1 MLQLLTKIYPGAL
14 FTKMRVALFLLVLGL
29 SVLAAGTS
37 ATVYAAQCGSKENA
51 VKTSIDIGCRGASC
65 VSSNPHGCSAL
76 VDAIFAIMRLLS
88 AGVGIVIVGS
98 LMFAGV
104 QYASARDDPSAVGK
118 AKDRIRNNIIAL
130 GLFIFGYAILNYL
143 IPAGFFQ

>member
-1 MLQLLTKIYPGAL
+1 MRQLLKKIRASVLTKTRAGI
-14 FTKMRVALFLLVLGL
+14 FLI
-29 SVLAAGTS
+29 VLAASVVGAGAS

-51 VKTSIDIGCRGASC
+51 VKTSIDIGCKGASC

-76 VDAIFAIMRLLS
+76 VDAIFAIIRVLS

-98 LMFAGV
+98 LMYAGI
-104 QYASARDDPSAVGK
+104 QYAGARDDPSAVSK
-118 AKDRIRNNIIAL
+118 AKDRIRGNIIAL
-130 GLFIFGYAILNYL
+130 GLFIFGYALLNYV

>member
-1 MLQLLTKIYPGAL
+1 MLQLLKKIRPGTL
-14 FTKMRVALFLLVLGL
+14 LTKMRVGLFLLVLGV
-29 SVLAAGTS
+29 SVVGAGVS

-51 VKTSIDIGCRGASC
+51 VQTSIDIGCRGASC
-65 VSSNPHGCSAL
+65 VSSNPDGCSAL
-76 VDAIFAIMRLLS
+76 TDALFAIMRILS

-98 LMFAGV
+98 LIYAGI
-104 QYASARDDPSAVGK
+104 QYAGARDDPSAVGK

-143 IPAGFFQ
+143 IPAGFFK